1 MGYSFVHIN
10 KLYSYYKIGK
20 AYEHNYRL
28 SNVSNAISEYRNK
41 NEELISLPV
50 KADRQLSYLEVWQE
64 RLHALPAYA
73 KGNRKIRKNA
83 ILALE
88 FVTSFSREN
97 RNQVPLE
104 QWKEANVRW
113 IQESF
118 NADME
123 KYGDNVLSIMCHDD
137 ETGNTHCH
145 AFIQPIDQ
153 KGHLN
158 ASFFTDGKENG
169 RSRYSRL
176 QDSYAEVMCS
186 LGLQRGMKGSKARHK
201 DIKKFYTELNQAIE
215 NVPIPQKGELATD
228 YYERFQEQ
236 LETLSAAYLKKGLER
251 ERAADEWVTRKIN
264 DYKKQIH
271 LEHQNQKQLLEQNL
285 RTLSLQVIESRT
297 HYQEAEHKIQET
309 SAMYQQ
315 LIDNKEQELSALTNQ
330 LQEIQD
336 LILNYENEYR
346 TMNVADFL
354 ALLKEDTPIYQSLAA
369 IDPESTQLLSTFQDR
384 FQNHL
389 QQAEPE
395 PDQRF

>member
-1 MGYSFVHIN
+1 M
-10 KLYSYYKIGK
+10 
-20 AYEHNYRL
+20 
-28 SNVSNAISEYRNK
+28 
-41 NEELISLPV
+41 
-50 KADRQLSYLEVWQE
+50 
-64 RLHALPAYA
+64 
-73 KGNRKIRKNA
+73 
-83 ILALE
+83 
-88 FVTSFSREN
+88 
-97 RNQVPLE
+97 E

-264 DYKKQIH
+264 DYKNRYTWSIRIK
-271 LEHQNQKQLLEQNL
+271 NN
-285 RTLSLQVIESRT
+285 SWN
-297 HYQEAEHKIQET
+297 KI
-309 SAMYQQ
+309 Y
-315 LIDNKEQELSALTNQ
+315 ALF
-330 LQEIQD
+330 L
-336 LILNYENEYR
+336 YR
-346 TMNVADFL
+346 L
-354 ALLKEDTPIYQSLAA
+354 
-369 IDPESTQLLSTFQDR
+369 
-384 FQNHL
+384 
-389 QQAEPE
+389 
-395 PDQRF
+395 

>member
-50 KADRQLSYLEVWQE
+50 KADRQLSYLEAWQE

-73 KGNRKIRKNA
+73 EGNRKIRKNA

-88 FVTSFSREN
+88 IVTSFSREN

-251 ERAADEWVTRKIN
+251 ERAADEWVNRKIN
-264 DYKKQIH
+264 DYKKQLH

-315 LIDNKEQELSALTNQ
+315 LIDNKEQELSDLTDQ

-369 IDPESTQLLSTFQDR
+369 IDPESTQLLRTFQDR